1 MQRKTEEY
9 LSEGDAAGG
18 WLWRPTGLICI
29 KAARRRTVIL
39 EFMSTPICPE
49 CGSRMKRAK
58 VTPSFG
64 GLPELRTFR
73 CATCNVVFTEVVTGP
88 EAIAERACVLNV
100 EASLAAVRQ

>member
-1 MQRKTEEY
+1 
-9 LSEGDAAGG
+9 
-18 WLWRPTGLICI
+18 
-29 KAARRRTVIL
+29 
-39 EFMSTPICPE
+39 
-49 CGSRMKRAK
+49 MKRAK